1 MTGDEGFRPD
11 DGRGWREPEHLGQ
24 GPGSE
29 PNRAGEP
36 NRADE
41 QPAPAQ
47 EAPMPG
53 PPAAPRRL
61 PGELDRVFRYQGDQV
76 GAQAWA
82 LQQGWTASDGTAPQ
96 DAVLAQLVASAPVRA
111 TKDHRPAGV
120 LRGRFGS
127 LELVAFD
134 VVYASGRYLVPQWA
148 VTAAPLLLPV
158 PAFRLSPTRFWKHRV
173 GGLMHVP
180 SGDPEFDGRWILLT
194 PEDSPALRA
203 VVTDP
208 AVRGLL
214 LGSDDGDEFW
224 AAAGHVCAIRP
235 DGHRPELLE
244 HHGRLLTAIVG
255 ALMSAV

>member
-1 MTGDEGFRPD
+1 MSRDEEFGPD

-24 GPGSE
+24 GPGGE
-29 PNRAGEP
+29 PNTAGEP
-36 NRADE
+36 G
-41 QPAPAQ
+41 Q
-47 EAPMPG
+47 EAPPRT
-53 PPAAPRRL
+53 PPAAGRRL
-61 PGELDRVFRYQGDQV
+61 PGELDRVFRYQGDQA

-82 LQQGWTASDGTAPQ
+82 LQQGWTMSDGTGPQ
-96 DAVLAQLVASAPVRA
+96 DAVLAELVASAPVRA

-127 LELVAFD
+127 LDLVAFD

-148 VTAAPLLLPV
+148 VTAAPLLVPV

-173 GGLMHVP
+173 AGLMHVP
-180 SGDPEFDGRWILLT
+180 SGDPEFDSRWILLT
-194 PEDSPALRA
+194 PEDSPAVRA

-208 AVRGLL
+208 VVRGQL

-235 DGHRPELLE
+235 DGHRPELLD
-244 HHGRLLTAIVG
+244 HHGRLLNAVVSALSTA
-255 ALMSAV
+255 AF